1 MNDIVDTFSAQ
12 ALKIAAQYEGGQV
25 AFADLAG
32 LVDEFAATLAEQLSD
47 LPESQRPPIT
57 TALEARLDDR
67 IKELAPDS
75 RSAQA
80 LGELLQSLNR
90 TPIY

>member
-1 MNDIVDTFSAQ
+1 MNDIVDTFLAQ

-25 AFADLAG
+25 AFADLTG

-47 LPESQRPPIT
+47 LPESQRPSVT
-57 TALEARLDDR
+57 SALESRLEGG

-75 RSAQA
+75 RAAQA